1 MTQEYNPTD
10 ELFLV
15 ILKSFISIVFGVGF
29 GVAFYLF
36 YVYVSLGKELMFIK
50 WGKRPILTV

>member
-1 MTQEYNPTD
+1 MIQEYNPTD

-15 ILKSFISIVFGVGF
+15 ILKHFIFIVFGVDF
-29 GVAFYLF
+29 DLYFI
-36 YVYVSLGKELMFIK
+36 YVFVSLGKELMFIK